1 MYVHVMYNVCMNKK
15 RINMYLEAEDR
26 RMISFLRERYGLDS
40 EAGVVRF
47 LIRKAA
53 KEEGY
58 VPGAT
63 GHHRP
68 DPPENTTVSPK

>member
-1 MYVHVMYNVCMNKK
+1 MYNVCMNKK

-40 EAGVVRF
+40 EASTVRF

-58 VPGAT
+58 VPGAPRE
-63 GHHRP
+63 HRQDRP
-68 DPPENTTVSPK
+68 TR

>member
-1 MYVHVMYNVCMNKK
+1 MKK
-15 RINMYLEAEDR
+15 RINMYLEEEDR
-26 RMISFLRERYGLDS
+26 RILNFIREKYGLDS

-58 VPGAT
+58 ISEKKVQKK
-63 GHHRP
+63 R
-68 DPPENTTVSPK
+68 E

>member
-1 MYVHVMYNVCMNKK
+1 MKK
-15 RINMYLEAEDR
+15 RINMYLEEEDR
-26 RMISFLRERYGLDS
+26 RILNFIREKYGLDS

-58 VPGAT
+58 ISEKKAQRKG
-63 GHHRP
+63 
-68 DPPENTTVSPK
+68 E

>member
-1 MYVHVMYNVCMNKK
+1 LLVDRYVYVMYNVCMSKK

-26 RMISFLRERYGLDS
+26 RMISFLREKYGLDS

-58 VPGAT
+58 VSSQTGEPGQDRST
-63 GHHRP
+63 R
-68 DPPENTTVSPK
+68 

>member
-58 VPGAT
+58 VHREKGEHRQDEAT
-63 GHHRP
+63 
-68 DPPENTTVSPK
+68 

>member
-1 MYVHVMYNVCMNKK
+1 MYIHVMYNVCMNKK

-58 VPGAT
+58 VPGET
-63 GHHRP
+63 GHDRP
-68 DPPENTTVSPK
+68 DRPTR